1 MDTVTSSPSFRSRG
15 SKGVRAP
22 LENMAFTLI
31 MVQSF
36 FMVISLR
43 RLGSVDICVIPV
55 KTGIQNIGMWS
66 LLHILGYL
74 KALDSC
80 FRRNDGG
87 GGLE

>member
-1 MDTVTSSPSFRSRG
+1 MNSYPRLTCFKYEIALNCVSPILNWG
-15 SKGVRAP
+15 KG
-22 LENMAFTLI
+22 
-31 MVQSF
+31 
-36 FMVISLR
+36 
-43 RLGSVDICVIPV
+43 LGSVDICVIPV